1 MRPFIVALAAFFA
14 PVAFAAYVWAAYLTL
29 AALMGS
35 SPTTVFLT
43 FTLVVLQSAA
53 VFAAGEAGFLE
64 DEPVGDNDEDR
75 Q

>member
-1 MRPFIVALAAFFA
+1 MRPFIVALAMFFA
-14 PVAFAAYVWAAYLTL
+14 PVAFAAYVWAGYLIL

-43 FTLVVLQSAA
+43 FTLVVVQLAA

-64 DEPVGDNDEDR
+64 DKPVGESDEGR

>member
-1 MRPFIVALAAFFA
+1 MRPFIVSLVAFFA

-35 SPTTVFLT
+35 SPTTVLLT
-43 FTLVVLQSAA
+43 LILVALQSAA

-64 DEPVGDNDEDR
+64 DELVGGNDEDR